1 MQRDKAANPGR
12 LPLILSGPRGAD
24 MGKKVIADSK
34 KKKLNWR
41 ELKDYEFAD
50 TLNGKKWAWE
60 FLRRNPDYIKE
71 WGKELPL
78 EFDRIKI
85 LLSDPE
91 LKNEPSLEGYRKNTP
106 ESSHFVIAGHSLKYF
121 KKWGILNLVNPE
133 QDNPFPNPFS
143 QFQSFKHGTV
153 KGGNF
158 GNFNNISLGNYCSIV
173 FDMTHPLKPQIAN
186 AQKLLLEIQ
195 KDQVKA
201 GKIFINKPKKHK
213 DNLIEYLR
221 ILDAKAENVSNEEIA
236 RVMFPN
242 LKNEYP
248 GYAGNE
254 KVRKSL
260 KRAEYLTKKG
270 YREIAMTF

>member
-1 MQRDKAANPGR
+1 MAKTIKLESKN
-12 LPLILSGPRGAD
+12 
-24 MGKKVIADSK
+24 KKR
-34 KKKLNWR
+34 NWKDP
-41 ELKDYEFAD
+41 KDYEFAN

-60 FLRRNPDYIKE
+60 FLRRNPDYIQE
-71 WGKELPL
+71 WKKELPL
-78 EFDRIKI
+78 ELERIKE
-85 LLSDPE
+85 LLSDPKTKDAPE
-91 LKNEPSLEGYRKNTP
+91 LEGYRKSTP
-106 ESSHFVIAGHSLKYF
+106 ESRQFFIPGHSLDKYF
-121 KKWGILNLVNPE
+121 KKWGILNLVNPA
-133 QDNPFPNPFS
+133 QDNPFRNPFN
-143 QFQSFKHGTV
+143 QFLSFENKTV
-153 KGGNF
+153 QGG
-158 GNFNNISLGNYCSIV
+158 SIGYSKYIDDNPYDPYVSVV
-173 FDMTHPLKPQIAN
+173 FDMTHPLTPQIAY
-186 AQKLLLEIQ
+186 AQELLLIIQ
-195 KDQVKA
+195 KDLVKD
-201 GKIFINKPKKHK
+201 GKTFINKPKKHK